1 LLGEIKIIICIYFFA
16 HKSTITARCSLR
28 DDLCVNVDVFNVYKR
43 RHSDVIVIK
52 LTAAT
57 QN

>member
-1 LLGEIKIIICIYFFA
+1 M
-16 HKSTITARCSLR
+16 ARCSLQE
-28 DDLCVNVDVFNVYKR
+28 DFSGNIAVFNVYKW

-57 QN
+57 GTQNKIVYKTYFNFFYI